1 MKDLAKI
8 LNTYF
13 EFAQHLDLNKA
24 IATFEKSLLTELSL
38 VQEKR
43 ISRSLLLILKI
54 TRTLM
59 FLKFMKN

>member
-38 VQEKR
+38 VQEKKTYK
-43 ISRSLLLILKI
+43 SLLLISKI
-54 TRTLM
+54 TKVLM
-59 FLKFMKN
+59 FLKCMKN